1 MLHVSLYWG
10 FQGGSVVKDP
20 PASAGDAG
28 DVSSIPGSGRSP
40 GERNGNTLQYCC
52 LENLVD
58 REASQARVNRM
69 AKESDIIQRLNNK
82 NRGKSMFGRRKGM
95 NQG

>member
-40 GERNGNTLQYCC
+40 GERNGNTFQYSC
-52 LENLVD
+52 LENF
-58 REASQARVNRM
+58 M
-69 AKESDIIQRLNNK
+69 
-82 NRGKSMFGRRKGM
+82 NRGAWWVTVHGAAKSIKCDLAT
-95 NQG
+95 

>member
-1 MLHVSLYWG
+1 LG
-10 FQGGSVVKDP
+10 FPGGSVVKNL
-20 PASAGDAG
+20 PANTGILGDTG
-28 DVSSIPGSGRSP
+28 LIPESGRSP
-40 GERNGNTLQYCC
+40 GEGNGNTLQYCC

-82 NRGKSMFGRRKGM
+82 NREKSMFSRRKGM